1 MATYIVSLLQKT
13 SNDSFMDDKKPELS
27 AAMKSKLRPKK
38 FIKNPILGTKFT
50 IAISSAKGG
59 VGKSSFATNIALALK
74 KIGCKVGILDADIY
88 GPSIP
93 KMFNINDKPKSDGQ
107 KLDPILKYG
116 IQCMSIGFLADQQT
130 PMIWRGPMVTSAIK
144 TFTQKVN
151 WKDLDF
157 IIVDMPPGTGD
168 TQLTFAQEIKMDGA
182 IIISTPQEV
191 ALLDVK
197 RGIRMF
203 DKLNVKILGLV
214 DNMSYF
220 IGDDNKKYNIFGE
233 GGVKKTAEEFHKEF
247 LGEIPI
253 DAEVGKQGDLGIPI
267 VESSVD
273 HKISKIYTN
282 LAKLIKLNYFK

>member
-1 MATYIVSLLQKT
+1 MT
-13 SNDSFMDDKKPELS
+13 DKKPELS
-27 AAMKSKLRPKK
+27 AATKKRVEPKVFK
-38 FIKNPILGTKFT
+38 KNPILGTKYT

-59 VGKSSFATNIALALK
+59 VGKSTFATNLALALK
-74 KIGCKVGILDADIY
+74 HIGCKVGLLDADIY

-93 KMFNINDKPKSDGQ
+93 KMFGINEKPKSDGQ
-107 KLDPILKYG
+107 KLDPIIKYG

-151 WKDLDF
+151 WQNLDF

-168 TQLTFAQEIKMDGA
+168 TQLTFSQEIKMDGA
-182 IIISTPQEV
+182 IIVSTPQEI

-197 RGIRMF
+197 RGIKMF
-203 DKLNVKILGLV
+203 DKLDVKILGLV

-220 IGDDNKKYNIFGE
+220 IGDDKKRYNIFGE
-233 GGVKKTAEEFHKEF
+233 GGVERTSKEFNKEF

-253 DAEVGKQGDLGIPI
+253 NADVGKYSDNGKPI
-267 VESSVD
+267 VEEIPD
-273 HKISKIYTN
+273 HEISKIYLD
-282 LAKLIKLNYFK
+282 LASKIKSHYF